1 MKRRFLFIFFPFMNA
16 ENVVVQRKIF
26 SEGPVIVSYTKSGV
40 DYVHCVNKS
49 AAYLGIHPDMPL
61 IDAVNIQSECTITK
75 RNSRDEKFL
84 IKSFIKKL
92 KKFSPWISTKKEKSL
107 LLNITGCS
115 HLFGGEEHLAKK
127 IILEVKKMGFTS
139 NVGIGSSPS
148 AAILAAIFK
157 NNYHKSIEKSH
168 EVLPGNYLNHEAK
181 VTRFNS
187 KIRSNTVKYTR
198 EGCSPQILG
207 EKAESFI
214 SALPVNILDLKNKEL
229 NELYFLGLKNIS
241 HLSKLR
247 RYELLEYFGKDFLNK
262 LDRTL
267 GVRNEPI
274 SPLEEKYNPIY
285 CKDFIQPVISKNRL
299 VLELENIIKIAL
311 RRLGET
317 DTLIKEIAVTFIS
330 SKLEKKE
337 INLML
342 KTATKEV
349 DFIISLLKI
358 KVDSIQFFS
367 DVRELNLSIKESKKN
382 NPLQSDMKYFSMPLK
397 GIKNINSNEKYAELI
412 SKISLRIG
420 YNNIRKIYLKNTHI
434 PEKVAS
440 IVPIDTKVSNRSW
453 EKSRSTLRPI
463 YLFSPKKIE
472 VEKFKNSPLPKT
484 CTLSGVKK
492 HISAA
497 FGPDTIAPEWWCQN
511 STWELHTRDYWTIE
525 LLEGEKFWIFE
536 LKNGKLSNQWYI
548 HGNFC

>member
-16 ENVVVQRKIF
+16 ENVVAQRKVC

-40 DYVHCVNKS
+40 DYVHCVNKP
-49 AAYLGIHPDMPL
+49 AAYLGIYPDMPL
-61 IDAVNIQSECTITK
+61 IDAVNIQNKCTITK
-75 RNSRDEKFL
+75 KNLRDEKFL
-84 IKSFIKKL
+84 IQSFIKKL
-92 KKFSPWISTKKEKSL
+92 KKFSPWISTKREKSL
-107 LLNITGCS
+107 LVNITGCS
-115 HLFGGEEHLAKK
+115 HLFGGEERLAKE

-148 AAILAAIFK
+148 AAIAATIFK
-157 NNYHKSIEKSH
+157 SSYYNSIEKSH
-168 EVLPGNYLNHEAK
+168 EILPGNYINHEAK

-187 KIRSNTVKYTR
+187 KIRSSTVKYTR
-198 EGCSPQILG
+198 EGCSLQIL
-207 EKAESFI
+207 EEETESFI
-214 SALPVNILDLKNKEL
+214 SALPVNILGLKNKEL
-229 NELYFLGLKNIS
+229 HELYFLGLKNIS

-247 RYELLEYFGKDFLNK
+247 HYGLLEYFGKDLLNK

-267 GVRNEPI
+267 GVRNDPI

-285 CKDFIQPVISKNRL
+285 CKDFIKPVTSKNRL

-317 DTLIKEIAVTFIS
+317 DTLIKEIIVTFIS
-330 SKLEKKE
+330 SKLERKE

-358 KVDSIQFFS
+358 KIDSIQFLS
-367 DVRELNLSIKESKKN
+367 DVIELTLSIKESEKN
-382 NPLQSDMKYFSMPLK
+382 NPLQSDMKYFSIPPK
-397 GIKNINSNEKYAELI
+397 EIKNINSNEKYAELI
-412 SKISLRIG
+412 SKISIRIG

-440 IVPIDTKVSNRSW
+440 IVPIDTKVNNRSW
-453 EKSRSTLRPI
+453 EKSRSTLRPV

-484 CTLSGVKK
+484 CILSGVKK
-492 HISAA
+492 HISTA

-511 STWELHTRDYWTIE
+511 STWELHTRDYWIIE

>member
-16 ENVVVQRKIF
+16 ENVVAQRKVC

-40 DYVHCVNKS
+40 DYVHCVNKP
-49 AAYLGIHPDMPL
+49 AAYLGIYPDMPL
-61 IDAVNIQSECTITK
+61 IDAVNIQNKCTITK
-75 RNSRDEKFL
+75 KNLRNEKFL
-84 IKSFIKKL
+84 IQSFIKKL
-92 KKFSPWISTKKEKSL
+92 KKFSPWISTKREKSL
-107 LLNITGCS
+107 LVNITGCS
-115 HLFGGEEHLAKK
+115 HLFGGEERLAKE

-148 AAILAAIFK
+148 AAIAATIFK
-157 NNYHKSIEKSH
+157 SSYYNSIEKSH
-168 EVLPGNYLNHEAK
+168 EILPGNYINHEAK

-187 KIRSNTVKYTR
+187 KIRSSTVKYTR
-198 EGCSPQILG
+198 EGCSLQIL
-207 EKAESFI
+207 EEETESFI
-214 SALPVNILDLKNKEL
+214 SALPVNILGLKNKEL
-229 NELYFLGLKNIS
+229 HELYFLGLKNIS

-247 RYELLEYFGKDFLNK
+247 HYGLLEYFGKDLLNK

-267 GVRNEPI
+267 GVRNDPI

-285 CKDFIQPVISKNRL
+285 CKDFIKPVTSKNRL

-317 DTLIKEIAVTFIS
+317 DTLIKEIIVTFIS
-330 SKLEKKE
+330 SKLERKE

-358 KVDSIQFFS
+358 KIDSIQFFS
-367 DVRELNLSIKESKKN
+367 DVIELTLSIKESEKN
-382 NPLQSDMKYFSMPLK
+382 NPLQSDMKYFSIPPK
-397 GIKNINSNEKYAELI
+397 EIKNINSNEKYAELI
-412 SKISLRIG
+412 SKISIRIG

-440 IVPIDTKVSNRSW
+440 IVPIDTKVNNRSW
-453 EKSRSTLRPI
+453 EKSRSTLRPV

-484 CTLSGVKK
+484 CILSGVKK
-492 HISAA
+492 HISTA

-511 STWELHTRDYWTIE
+511 STWELHTRDYWIIE

-536 LKNGKLSNQWYI
+536 LKNGKHSNQWYI

>member
-16 ENVVVQRKIF
+16 ENVVAQRKVC

-40 DYVHCVNKS
+40 DYVHCVNKP
-49 AAYLGIHPDMPL
+49 AAYLGIYPDMPL
-61 IDAVNIQSECTITK
+61 IDAVNIQNKCTITK
-75 RNSRDEKFL
+75 KNLRNEKFL
-84 IKSFIKKL
+84 IQSFIKKL
-92 KKFSPWISTKKEKSL
+92 KKFSPWISTKREKSL
-107 LLNITGCS
+107 LVNITGCS
-115 HLFGGEEHLAKK
+115 HLFGGEERLAKE

-148 AAILAAIFK
+148 AAIAATIFK
-157 NNYHKSIEKSH
+157 SSYYNSIEKSH
-168 EVLPGNYLNHEAK
+168 ELLPGNYINHEAK

-187 KIRSNTVKYTR
+187 KIRSSTVKYTR
-198 EGCSPQILG
+198 EDCSLQIL
-207 EKAESFI
+207 EEETESFI
-214 SALPVNILDLKNKEL
+214 SALPVNILGLKNKEL
-229 NELYFLGLKNIS
+229 HELYFLGLKNIS

-247 RYELLEYFGKDFLNK
+247 HYGLLEYFGKDLLNK

-267 GVRNEPI
+267 GVRNDPI

-285 CKDFIQPVISKNRL
+285 CKDFIKPVTSKNRL

-317 DTLIKEIAVTFIS
+317 DTLIKEIIVTFIS
-330 SKLEKKE
+330 SKLERKE

-358 KVDSIQFFS
+358 KIDSIQFLS
-367 DVRELNLSIKESKKN
+367 DVIELTLSIKESEKN
-382 NPLQSDMKYFSMPLK
+382 NPLQSDMKYFSIPPK
-397 GIKNINSNEKYAELI
+397 EIKNINSNEKYAELI
-412 SKISLRIG
+412 SKISIRIG

-440 IVPIDTKVSNRSW
+440 IVPIDTKVNNRSW
-453 EKSRSTLRPI
+453 EKSRSTLRPV

-484 CTLSGVKK
+484 CILSGVKK
-492 HISAA
+492 HISTA

-511 STWELHTRDYWTIE
+511 STWELHTRDYWIIE

-536 LKNGKLSNQWYI
+536 LKNGKHSNQWYI